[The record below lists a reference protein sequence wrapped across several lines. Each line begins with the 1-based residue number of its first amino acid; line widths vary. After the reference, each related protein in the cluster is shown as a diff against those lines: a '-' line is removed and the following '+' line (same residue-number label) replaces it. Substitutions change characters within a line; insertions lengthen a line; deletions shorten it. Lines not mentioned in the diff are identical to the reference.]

1 MPISGNSASTP
12 SPSSGA
18 SSSTQRNRKDMNR
31 VIFHIDMNSYFA
43 SVAQQMNPLLR
54 GKPIGVGGKPG
65 TRGIIAAASLEA
77 KKRGVKTAMSAYE
90 ALRLCPELIIVDGDM
105 DAVVETTN
113 RFLDIFR
120 RYTDEVEV
128 FSVDEAFLDVTD
140 WHERY
145 GGPVKMARMIKADM
159 RRELGECITASIGI
173 AENKLLAKLAS
184 DLQKPDG
191 IVILHR
197 HCERNGVKR
206 SNLDGNG
213 IALSS
218 PRVLGA
224 PPRNDDFKNVRFESF
239 DALAKT
245 LPLTDLCGIAER
257 LRIRLERIGI
267 ATIEELGRAPVG
279 ALIDEFGPI
288 AGTKIHLMG
297 NGEDPSPVI
306 SVVDSP
312 KSFGHSYPMPADV
325 TDREILRKTLF
336 PLAEKVARRMR
347 REGFSGRHIGVYVRY
362 YDFSGTG
369 EGMMRKNFTD
379 DGLEIFRAAWKLA
392 RPLVGTRPARP
403 LGGHVSEISHRGQI
417 PLFPADRRRVAL
429 IDAADEVNDRYGER
443 TVEPLVTLGMIL
455 KRHVSGFHH
464 ALPVSVK
471 RK

>member
-1 MPISGNSASTP
+1 
-12 SPSSGA
+12 
-18 SSSTQRNRKDMNR
+18 MNR

-65 TRGIIAAASLEA
+65 TRGIIAAASREA

-191 IVILHR
+191 IV
-197 HCERNGVKR
+197 V
-206 SNLDGNG
+206 
-213 IALSS
+213 LSKS
-218 PRVLGA
+218 SSSTGLFVRIGLSDPG
-224 PPRNDDFKNVRFESF
+224 VRFETF
-239 DALAKT
+239 DEITKT
-245 LPLTDLCGIAER
+245 LPLTELCGIAER

-267 ATIEELGRAPVG
+267 TTIEELGRAPVG
-279 ALIDEFGPI
+279 ALIDEFGPV
-288 AGTKIHLMG
+288 AGTKLHLMG

-312 KSFGHSYPMPADV
+312 KSFGHSYTMPADV

-336 PLAEKVARRMR
+336 ALAEKVARRMR

-392 RPLVGTRPARP
+392 RPLVGTRPARL
-403 LGGHVSEISHRGQI
+403 LGVHVSEISHRGQI